1 MKKVKPD
8 EYFNNGIF
16 EIARFGRHTILRN
29 NMSTKEHLE
38 YEKYLKSEYPKQ
50 ISKIN
55 NEIKKIRE
63 KVSKCDP
70 IQLLSFSADNT
81 LIGFINCLSK
91 SEISNDHI
99 NRSTEYIQSIFIS
112 SPQTKTETED
122 TDPSEKFYQI
132 INEIDNLH
140 SMIRQFYFS
149 FAANIKELY
158 PDINDSTIELMI
170 EAQLMYLVR
179 GHRYQIFELE
189 YYENLLTEH
198 NDIFLELF
206 DISSKDIINGI
217 KNLQYSLTQ
226 GKLDVFKSLYNLF
239 EDFQSS
245 NKTNKKFSHEKETEQ
260 YDIIDKCLGTKLRNV
275 YEVTGWPDSLLDEL
289 SWELNDH
296 HLNFYD
302 GTDFSGWP
310 VTYLPVFKR
319 PFIKIDEQYYCFD
332 YYVFIDNFYRVIQKT
347 ITRVK
352 PQYNWKDKQQV
363 ASEKMVENIFK
374 SILPN
379 CLTFTSNY
387 YPINNSKKKFAEND
401 LIIIYDEVLI
411 IVEVKAGSFVY
422 TSPMEDFENHIKS
435 YKSLIEKADH
445 QCKRTKDYLQQYG
458 STKIFDQN
466 YNIKSTIDMNTVSK
480 IYMLS
485 ITIDN
490 INTFAAKAEKISFL
504 NLNDST
510 ISIGVD
516 DLMVYREYFDS
527 PLTFLHFLE
536 QRTLATKETKLTLN
550 DELDHLGM
558 YIKHNCYTLQLRDT
572 NDYSKINFY
581 GYRAD
586 LDNYF
591 NKLYHPQLNPI
602 KPTQILPDIFCEMI
616 NWLDNSNISKR
627 VSMAN
632 YLLNFSTEAKEQL
645 SESISC
651 VINKQNSSKETIP
664 IHVAGL
670 GSNSLRYTCFINQK
684 NISNFTDKQKRE
696 YTLANL
702 LRDKDD
708 DRCLIDLYFSEQNKI
723 EKINIKKLCKK
734 DILDTELDDIKQL
747 SDTIA
752 KNRFIQF
759 NRNHKKKIGRND
771 LCPCGSGL
779 KYKNCCLLKNKRRL

>member
-8 EYFNNGIF
+8 DYFNNGIF
-16 EIARFGRHTILRN
+16 EMARFGRHTILRN
-29 NMSTKEHLE
+29 NMSTKEHIE

-63 KVSKCDP
+63 EVSKCDP

-81 LIGFINCLSK
+81 LMGFINCFSE

-99 NRSTEYIQSIFIS
+99 NRSTEYIQSIFVS
-112 SPQTKTETED
+112 SPQTKIETED

-158 PDINDSTIELMI
+158 PDINDSTIELMM

-245 NKTNKKFSHEKETEQ
+245 NKTIEEFSHEKKTEH

-275 YEVTGWPDSLLDEL
+275 YEVTGWPNSLLNEL

-347 ITRVK
+347 ITRLK

-387 YPINNSKKKFAEND
+387 YPINNAKKKFAEND

-422 TSPMEDFENHIKS
+422 TSPTEDFENHIKS

-458 STKIFDQN
+458 SAKIFDQN
-466 YNIKSTIDMNTVSK
+466 YNIKSTIDMNRVSK

-485 ITIDN
+485 VTIDN

-536 QRTLATKETKLTLN
+536 QRTLATKEPKLTLN

-558 YIKHNCYTLQLRDT
+558 YIKHNYYTLELQDT
-572 NDYSKINFY
+572 NAYSRINFY

-591 NKLYHPQLNPI
+591 SKLYHPQLNPV

-627 VSMAN
+627 ASMAN

-645 SESISC
+645 SESISY

-670 GSNSLRYTCFINQK
+670 GSNSLRYTCFINQI

-702 LRDKDD
+702 LRDKDN
-708 DRCLIDLYFSEQNKI
+708 DRCLIDLYFNEQNKI
-723 EKINIKKLCKK
+723 EKINIKKLRKK
-734 DILDTELDDIKQL
+734 DILNTELDDIKQL

-779 KYKNCCLLKNKRRL
+779 KYKKCCLLKNK